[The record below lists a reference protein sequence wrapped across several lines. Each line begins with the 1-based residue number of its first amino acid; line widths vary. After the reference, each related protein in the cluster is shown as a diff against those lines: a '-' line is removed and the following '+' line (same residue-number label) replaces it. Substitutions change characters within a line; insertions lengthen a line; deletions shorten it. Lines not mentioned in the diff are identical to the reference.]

1 MAATPSNFGRYDPFL
16 YKDWRYPLDARNKS
30 ENKPTA
36 HSNAQE
42 AQSVLQKRMPL
53 GMRDRLVEPEYL
65 CFLTPDGGI
74 KASKVADWKSQSNE
88 ATPQN
93 GERAVRSAAGTPTSY
108 VVVSFTGEHMKKG
121 LSDEYLSDVGR
132 HAAESIGIGAYWI
145 SRSCVYDLSLNKST
159 VSEDKQKIERQ
170 REQTIWSMS
179 DIIRRASA
187 VAIAVPGPLDEG
199 PNGISLTEWGDRIWT
214 MPEMLLYTGDKPI
227 FVYDQTKGLDQRYEV
242 PRRELWDKVWKDV
255 NYSGQL
261 IDHYEG
267 SLTLS
272 PLELVTVALQ
282 CLPNRN
288 TTEYLKG
295 DMSYILMGLL
305 RQRPNIVRSDSAF
318 QAFARLSL
326 ANDSNMLLERL
337 ICLLPRSLDD
347 DWCSLSDAWHV
358 MLWDIYPKVQICGL
372 GQDDTVI
379 LDGAH
384 GATIRWDNFVPVLTL
399 GQETMRHR
407 LSRWVLRAVPALW
420 FITLIWTS
428 ISSRL
433 RIVVP
438 LPSTLLGLTSFVVLL
453 FPYLILLVYRT
464 DVHESQ
470 PFFFG
475 FEGYMDIYHLELLV
489 FGTFER
495 RLQWSTASS
504 PLSLHDLDRDGMKA
518 DFFNDPALKP
528 DEVEKRLEKE
538 NMFTGLDPVQNNP
551 EIQALVESATKTST
565 ELEKKVF
572 TLVDTY
578 TMTVTLFEAVRPP
591 VAVVL
596 CGEEGGMQRA
606 LLCSEDWT
614 TGALY
619 RETVLRMETRVW
631 DKTDTL
637 ARVRLG
643 LKRRDDREAI
653 GNPRDFTVLKGP
665 WWKRF
670 IRAIVARV

>member
-1 MAATPSNFGRYDPFL
+1 
-16 YKDWRYPLDARNKS
+16 
-30 ENKPTA
+30 
-36 HSNAQE
+36 
-42 AQSVLQKRMPL
+42 MPL

-65 CFLTPDGGI
+65 CFLKSDGGI
-74 KASKVADWKSQSNE
+74 KLGKVADWKSQSNK

-93 GERAVRSAAGTPTSY
+93 GERAARSVAGTSTSY
-108 VVVSFTGEHMKKG
+108 VFVSFTGHHFFTGDRVENKR
-121 LSDEYLSDVGR
+121 SDEYLSDVGQ
-132 HAAESIGIGAYWI
+132 HAAKSIDVGAYWI
-145 SRSCVYDLSLNKST
+145 SRSCLYDLSLEKG
-159 VSEDKQKIERQ
+159 SEELKRQ
-170 REQTIWSMS
+170 REHAIWSMS

-187 VAIAVPGPLDEG
+187 VAIAVPGPLDDG
-199 PNGISLTEWGDRIWT
+199 PNGDSLKAWGDRIWT

-227 FVYDQTKGLDQRYEV
+227 YVYDRTKSLDQRYEV

-255 NYSGQL
+255 TYSGQL
-261 IDHYEG
+261 IDHYEN
-267 SLTLS
+267 SLVLT

-282 CLPNRN
+282 CLPKRK

-305 RQRPNIVRSDSAF
+305 RQRPNVVRSDSAF

-337 ICLLPRSLDD
+337 ICLLPHSLDD
-347 DWCSLSDAWHV
+347 DWCSLSDDWNV

-384 GATIRWDNFVPVLTL
+384 GATIRWDKFVPVLTL

-407 LSRWVLRAVPALW
+407 LSRWALRGVPALW
-420 FITLIWTS
+420 FVILIWTI
-428 ISSRL
+428 ISAAVLSNTDPTF
-433 RIVVP
+433 IIAI
-438 LPSTLLGLTSFVVLL
+438 TLLSLLSLVVLL

-464 DVHESQ
+464 DIHESQ

-475 FEGYMDIYHLELLV
+475 FEGHMDIYHLELLV
-489 FGTFER
+489 FGTYER
-495 RLQWSTASS
+495 RLQWSMASS
-504 PLSLHDLDRDGMKA
+504 PLSHHDLDREGMKA
-518 DFFNDPALKP
+518 DFFNDPNLDL
-528 DEVEKRLEKE
+528 DEVEKLLENE
-538 NMFTGLDPVQNNP
+538 NMFKGLDPVQENPRILNLVNNAA
-551 EIQALVESATKTST
+551 ENS
-565 ELEKKVF
+565 LEHDKKIF

-614 TGALY
+614 TGTLY
-619 RETVLRMETRVW
+619 RETVLRMDTRVW

-643 LKRRDDREAI
+643 LKRQDNRDAI
-653 GNPRDFTVLKGP
+653 RDPRNFTVSKGP
-665 WWKRF
+665 WWRSF
-670 IRAIVARV
+670 IHAIEARI